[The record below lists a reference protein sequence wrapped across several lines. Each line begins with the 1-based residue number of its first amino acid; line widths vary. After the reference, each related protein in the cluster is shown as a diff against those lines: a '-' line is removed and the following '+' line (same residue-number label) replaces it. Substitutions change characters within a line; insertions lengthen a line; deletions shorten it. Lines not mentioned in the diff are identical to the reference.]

1 MDRRPAQVTQM
12 TPVTMALLLISALAS
27 AVAPRDIAFDDTRVF
42 PESLGASRGGTLYIG
57 SWKGIVYRA
66 RPGEALATP
75 WIKPS
80 SENGLLTILGVLPD
94 DRAGWV
100 WVCSVPA
107 PAREPPAPGTSALMA
122 FDMKTGEQRLNLPF
136 PAPASVCNDIT
147 LAKDG
152 TAYISDTPN
161 GRIFRVR
168 PQTKLLELFVHDEQ
182 LTGIDGIVF
191 SGNGTLYANS
201 VTSNRL
207 WRIAI
212 DRSGHVGAIT
222 QLTLSQPL
230 NGADGFR
237 LIRGNLFLLAE
248 NAAGRLDEVH
258 ISGDRATITVIKE
271 GLDTPTSAIALG
283 DTIYGVERKI
293 EFVRNPELKGKDPGP
308 FNVFALPLPS
318 S

>member
-1 MDRRPAQVTQM
+1 
-12 TPVTMALLLISALAS
+12 
-27 AVAPRDIAFDDTRVF
+27 
-42 PESLGASRGGTLYIG
+42 
-57 SWKGIVYRA
+57 
-66 RPGEALATP
+66 
-75 WIKPS
+75 
-80 SENGLLTILGVLPD
+80 
-94 DRAGWV
+94 
-100 WVCSVPA
+100 
-107 PAREPPAPGTSALMA
+107 MA

-168 PQTKLLELFVHDEQ
+168 PQTKSLELFVQNEQ
-182 LTGIDGIVF
+182 LKGIDGIVF
-191 SGNGTLYANS
+191 SGDGTLYANS

-207 WRIAI
+207 WRIAM
-212 DRSGHVGAIT
+212 DGSGHVGAIT
-222 QLTLSQPL
+222 QLTPSQPL

-237 LIRGNLFLLAE
+237 LVRDSVFLLAE

-283 DTIYGVERKI
+283 RTVYGVERKI
-293 EFVRNPELKGKDPGP
+293 EFVNKPELKGKDPGP
-308 FNVFALPLPS
+308 FKVFAMPLPS
-318 S
+318 P

>member
-1 MDRRPAQVTQM
+1 MSQKKLTA
-12 TPVTMALLLISALAS
+12 PVAMALSLIAALACAS
-27 AVAPRDIAFDDTRVF
+27 APRDIAIDDTRVF
-42 PESLGASRGGTLYIG
+42 PESLGASRDGTLYIG

-107 PAREPPAPGTSALMA
+107 PERDPPAPGTSAVMA
-122 FDMKTGEQRLNLPF
+122 FDMKTGKQRLNLPF

-168 PQTKLLELFVHDEQ
+168 PQTKSLELFVQDEQ

-191 SGNGTLYANS
+191 SGDGTLYANS

-207 WRIAI
+207 WRIGI

-222 QLTLSQPL
+222 QLTPSQPL
-230 NGADGFR
+230 KGADGFR
-237 LIRGNLFLLAE
+237 LIRGNVFLLAE

-258 ISGDRATITVIKE
+258 VSGDRATITVIKE
-271 GLDTPTSAIALG
+271 DLDTPTSAIALG
-283 DTIYGVERKI
+283 HTIYGAERKI
-293 EFVRNPELKGKDPGP
+293 EFVRNPELKGRDPGP
-308 FNVFALPLPS
+308 FKVFTLPLPS

>member
-1 MDRRPAQVTQM
+1 MLQPLTA
-12 TPVTMALLLISALAS
+12 PVTVALILIAALAS
-27 AVAPRDIAFDDTRVF
+27 AGTPRDIAFDDTRVF
-42 PESLGASRGGTLYIG
+42 PESLGASRDGTIYIG
-57 SWKGIVYRA
+57 CWKGIVYGA
-66 RPGEALATP
+66 GPGEALATP

-80 SENGLLTILGVLPD
+80 PENGLLTILGVLPD

-122 FDMKTGEQRLNLPF
+122 FDMKTGEQRINLPF

-147 LAKDG
+147 LAKDE

-168 PQTKLLELFVHDEQ
+168 PQTKSLELFVQDAQ

-191 SGNGTLYANS
+191 SGDGTLYANS
-201 VTSNRL
+201 VTTNRL

-212 DRSGHVGAIT
+212 ERTGHVGAIT
-222 QLTLSQPL
+222 QLTPSQPL

-237 LIRGNLFLLAE
+237 LIRDNVFLLAE

-283 DTIYGVERKI
+283 GTIYGVERKI
-293 EFVRNPELKGKDPGP
+293 EFVRTPQLKGKDPGP
-308 FNVFALPLPS
+308 FKVFALPLPS

>member
-1 MDRRPAQVTQM
+1 MSREILIAPLS
-12 TPVTMALLLISALAS
+12 MALLLTAAMAS
-27 AVAPRDIAFDDTRVF
+27 ASTPRNIAFDDTRVF
-42 PESLGASRGGTLYIG
+42 PESLGASRNGTLYIG
-57 SWKGIVYRA
+57 SWKGIVYRV
-66 RPGEALATP
+66 RPGEALAKP

-80 SENGLLTILGVLPD
+80 SVNGLLTILGVLPD
-94 DRAGWV
+94 DRARWV

-107 PAREPPAPGTSALMA
+107 PERDPPAPGRSALLA

-161 GRIFRVR
+161 GRIFRIR
-168 PQTKLLELFVHDEQ
+168 PQTKSLELFVQDEQ
-182 LTGIDGIVF
+182 LKGIDGIAF
-191 SGNGTLYANS
+191 SGDGTLYANS
-201 VTSNRL
+201 VTTNRL

-212 DRSGHVGAIT
+212 DHSGHVGAIT

-237 LIRGNLFLLAE
+237 LIRGNDFLLAE
-248 NAAGRLDEVH
+248 NASGRLDEVRVT
-258 ISGDRATITVIKE
+258 GDQAAITVLKE

-283 DTIYGVERKI
+283 RTIYGVERKI
-293 EFVRNPELKGKDPGP
+293 EFVRKPELKDKDPGP
-308 FNVFALPLPS
+308 FKVFQLPLPS
-318 S
+318 SR

>member
-1 MDRRPAQVTQM
+1 MTQT
-12 TPVTMALLLISALAS
+12 TPVTLALILIAGLANAS
-27 AVAPRDIAFDDTRVF
+27 TPHDIAFDDTRVF
-42 PESLGASRGGTLYIG
+42 PESLGASRDGALYIG

-66 RPGEALATP
+66 RPGETRATP

-100 WVCSVPA
+100 FVCSVPA
-107 PAREPPAPGTSALMA
+107 PARDPPAPGTSALMA

-136 PAPASVCNDIT
+136 PPPASVCNDIT

-168 PQTKLLELFVHDEQ
+168 PQTKSLELFVQDER
-182 LTGIDGIVF
+182 LKGIDGIVF
-191 SGNGTLYANS
+191 SGDGTLYANS

-212 DRSGHVGAIT
+212 EGNGDAGAIT
-222 QLTLSQPL
+222 LLTPSQPL
-230 NGADGFR
+230 HGADGFR
-237 LIRGNLFLLAE
+237 LIRGNDFLLAE
-248 NAAGRLDEVH
+248 NAVGRLDEVH

-283 DTIYGVERKI
+283 RTIYGVERKI
-293 EFVRNPELKGKDPGP
+293 EFVTNPELKAKDPGP
-308 FNVFALPLPS
+308 FKVFALPLPS

>member
-1 MDRRPAQVTQM
+1 MR
-12 TPVTMALLLISALAS
+12 MALMKQLIGLLAAAASLISAPAS
-27 AVAPRDIAFDDTRVF
+27 AGASRDIAFDDTRVF
-42 PESLGASRGGTLYIG
+42 PESLGASRDGTLYMG

-107 PAREPPAPGTSALMA
+107 PARDPPAPGISALMA

-161 GRIFRVR
+161 GRVFRVR
-168 PQTKLLELFVHDEQ
+168 PQTKSLELFVQDGQ
-182 LTGIDGIVF
+182 LKGIDGIVF
-191 SGNGTLYANS
+191 SGDGTLYANS

-207 WRIAI
+207 WRIAM

-222 QLTLSQPL
+222 QLTPSQTL

-237 LIRGNLFLLAE
+237 LIRGNVFLLAE

-271 GLDTPTSAIALG
+271 GLDTPTSAIAFG
-283 DTIYGVERKI
+283 RTIYGVERKI
-293 EFVRNPELKGKDPGP
+293 EFVNKPELKDKDPGP
-308 FNVFALPLPS
+308 FKVFALPLPS

>member
-1 MDRRPAQVTQM
+1 
-12 TPVTMALLLISALAS
+12 MASMKRLPGLLAAAASVIAALAY
-27 AVAPRDIAFDDTRVF
+27 ARAPGDIAFHDTRVF
-42 PESLGASRGGTLYIG
+42 PESLGASRGGTFYIG

-66 RPGEALATP
+66 LPGETLARP

-80 SENGLLTILGVLPD
+80 SANGLLTILGVLPD
-94 DRAGWV
+94 DRAAWV

-107 PAREPPAPGTSALMA
+107 PARDPPAPGTSALMA

-168 PQTKLLELFVHDEQ
+168 PHTRSLELFVEDEQ
-182 LTGIDGIVF
+182 LKGIDGIVF
-191 SGNGTLYANS
+191 SGDGTLYVNS

-212 DRSGHVGAIT
+212 DRNGHVGAIT
-222 QLTLSQPL
+222 QLTPSQPL
-230 NGADGFR
+230 QGADGFR
-237 LIRGNLFLLAE
+237 LVRGNVFLLAE

-258 ISGDRATITVIKE
+258 ISGKRAMITVIKE

-283 DTIYGVERKI
+283 HTIYGVERKI
-293 EFVRNPELKGKDPGP
+293 EFVNNPELKGKDPGP
-308 FNVFALPLPS
+308 FKIFTLPLPPP
-318 S
+318 

>member
-1 MDRRPAQVTQM
+1 MR
-12 TPVTMALLLISALAS
+12 MALMKQLIGLLAAAASFIAAPAS
-27 AVAPRDIAFDDTRVF
+27 AGAPRDIAFDDTRVF
-42 PESLGASRGGTLYIG
+42 PESLGASRDGTLYTG

-75 WIKPS
+75 WITPS

-107 PAREPPAPGTSALMA
+107 PSRDPPAPGISALMA

-168 PQTKLLELFVHDEQ
+168 PQTKSLEVFVQDGQ
-182 LTGIDGIVF
+182 LKGIDGIVF
-191 SGNGTLYANS
+191 SGDGTLYANS

-212 DRSGHVGAIT
+212 DSSGHVGAIT

-237 LIRGNLFLLAE
+237 LIRGNVFLLAE

-271 GLDTPTSAIALG
+271 GLDTPTSAIAFG
-283 DTIYGVERKI
+283 RTIYGVERKI
-293 EFVRNPELKGKDPGP
+293 EYVNNPELKDKDPGP
-308 FNVFALPLPS
+308 FKVFALPLPS